1 VEYGYSILM
10 GIFTAALLL
19 YAGLMAWTKEY
30 RLVPFRARASVK
42 PKNVRAYMTGLAKV
56 VALVAAAPALSAL
69 CGLWSMIAAPI
80 VLIVGMI
87 VFLWIGTRIMKG
99 VE

>member
-1 VEYGYSILM
+1 M